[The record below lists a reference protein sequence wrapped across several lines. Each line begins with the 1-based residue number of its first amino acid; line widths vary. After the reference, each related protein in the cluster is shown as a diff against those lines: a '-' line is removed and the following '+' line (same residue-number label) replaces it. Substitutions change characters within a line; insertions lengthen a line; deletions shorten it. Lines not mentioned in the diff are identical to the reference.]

1 MLGLVWWG
9 SWRVFLETAF
19 SHRFASA
26 AAPLLL
32 PSRTRLAVPGSVN
45 SFQMLSKIKDHDTRI
60 FKSSSLFTC
69 TLYLLNTLDFFSL
82 YFIAQWHSWA
92 ILLSNFCVYPSYFVK
107 FLPSFLSLPR
117 PRGSVLGILCHF
129 SWHTESLNGKAALCV
144 FSVCVSQWWSG
155 DSLQAAFSSC
165 VNTAGK
171 LRVDRGSCELFSFP
185 LCVLECCSESLHNA
199 PFMYMFKWRLRVGH
213 YFALDVPEQQCLPL
227 YNSSILITNMG
238 FGPFPLLYI
247 WCKGMYLA
255 C

>member
-1 MLGLVWWG
+1 MI
-9 SWRVFLETAF
+9 
-19 SHRFASA
+19 
-26 AAPLLL
+26 
-32 PSRTRLAVPGSVN
+32 PGSSKALHFYMYPL
-45 SFQMLSKIKDHDTRI
+45 SFKY
-60 FKSSSLFTC
+60 FG
-69 TLYLLNTLDFFSL
+69 FFSL
-82 YFIAQWHSWA
+82 YFIAQWHLWV
-92 ILLSNFCVYPSYFVK
+92 ILYQISASINHILSSSYLV
-107 FLPSFLSLPR
+107 SFHCPVL
-117 PRGSVLGILCHF
+117 RGSVLGILCHF

-213 YFALDVPEQQCLPL
+213 YFALDVPEQQRLSL

-238 FGPFPLLYI
+238 FGPFLLLYI

>member
-32 PSRTRLAVPGSVN
+32 PSRTRLAIPGSVN

-117 PRGSVLGILCHF
+117 PPWLGSWYFMSFLMTYWVPQWEG
-129 SWHTESLNGKAALCV
+129 SSLRV
-144 FSVCVSQWWSG
+144 FSVCLSMVKRRLSPGCLQQLCKYSWEAPSRQGQLWVIFL
-155 DSLQAAFSSC
+155 SLMCF
-165 VNTAGK
+165 GM
-171 LRVDRGSCELFSFP
+171 LLWEP
-185 LCVLECCSESLHNA
+185 
-199 PFMYMFKWRLRVGH
+199 P
-213 YFALDVPEQQCLPL
+213 QC
-227 YNSSILITNMG
+227 T
-238 FGPFPLLYI
+238 FHVHV
-247 WCKGMYLA
+247 
-255 C
+255 